1 MSPEA
6 CALLADSILA
16 EAEPAID
23 DDVVLAQLDADWAQL
38 MRELESDW
46 RL

>member
-6 CALLADSILA
+6 CALLVDLVL
-16 EAEPAID
+16 EAPETID
-23 DDVVLAQLDADWAQL
+23 DDVVLAQLDADWAAL
-38 MRELESDW
+38 MRDLESDW